1 MTNQATMTVKKDK
14 KGNPTSVEF
23 ANVMLFYVKMDKAVA
38 VYDERKMSKPN
49 NTEYTID
56 IAVTE
61 EIADEWDELFPKQ
74 PAKKVLNKKFREQ
87 FRLEEEDP
95 LPVPDA
101 KKQFI
106 VKLKQKA
113 KNADGT
119 MRTGKARP
127 RVFNAPEGEK
137 PTDITFKTK
146 VANGSV
152 GGVLVRAA
160 YNDRI
165 EACLAYLSAVKVTTL
180 IEYEADSGMDD
191 FLGGSVD
198 LDEDPDSG
206 GEAAESSGGSDD
218 GEEYGD
224 DDEFGDQPDKDG
236 QDDDEEYD

>member
-1 MTNQATMTVKKDK
+1 MTKQATMNVKKDK

-23 ANVMLFYVKMDKAVA
+23 ENVMLFYVKLDKAVA
-38 VYDERKMSKPN
+38 VYDERKMAKPE

-56 IAVTE
+56 VAVTE

-74 PAKKVLNKKFREQ
+74 PAKKILNKKFREQ

-106 VKLKQKA
+106 VKLKQKS

-127 RVFNAPEGEK
+127 RVFHLPEGGRAS
-137 PTDITFKTK
+137 DITFKTK

-160 YNDRI
+160 YNSRI
-165 EACLAYLSAVKVTTL
+165 EANLAYLSAVKVTDL
-180 IEYEADSGMDD
+180 IEYEADSGMSD
-191 FLGGSVD
+191 FLGGDVE
-198 LDEDPDSG
+198 LDEEPEDSG
-206 GEAAESSGGSDD
+206 EDASGSDGGSNDRD
-218 GEEYGD
+218 EYDEG
-224 DDEFGDQPDKDG
+224 DEFGDEPGKD
-236 QDDDEEYD
+236 DEDDEEYE